1 MDFRISLVCFSLFLI
16 SYHFLYSV
24 IKRSRLSRKRLP
36 PGPLPLPLVGNILK
50 LGIKP
55 HISLAKL
62 ARIYGPVINLELGL
76 VNTIVISSVDMAREV
91 LQKKDASFSYRAEL
105 DATAVHDHVKS
116 SIVFL
121 HPGTKWRA
129 MRRICASH
137 MFSGSKLDASQ
148 EIRGNKVLELMSYI
162 ENCCPTGTSID
173 IGLAAFNLILNI
185 LSRTFFSKDF
195 ADPDTDG
202 GTEFKDLICA
212 ILVVAG
218 KPNLSDF
225 FPALKM
231 LDPQGIRRRSDLLS
245 MKLESMFETLV
256 NERLQE
262 RKSLG
267 SPTQNDVLDAL
278 IDIIQENNGEAET
291 EVVLSDLPHLFGDLF
306 SAGVDT
312 TSSTVEWA
320 MAELLRHPDKLKIA
334 KAELQDETGK
344 KNQVQET
351 DIPRLSYL
359 NAVIKETLR
368 LHPPVP
374 FLVPRT
380 VITDV
385 TLGTYTVPKGARV
398 LVNTWAMGRD
408 PSIWE
413 RPSSFE
419 PERFLNSKIEFK
431 GNDFELI
438 PFGAGRR
445 MCPALPM
452 ASRMLHLVL
461 GSLIHSFDWKLE
473 DGVIPTNLD
482 MDEKFGFTLNR
493 ARPLIAI
500 PIKR

>member
-1 MDFRISLVCFSLFLI
+1 MYLLLVLVSL
-16 SYHFLYSV
+16 HFVYSV
-24 IKRSRLSRKRLP
+24 IKRSTLSRKRLP

-50 LGIKP
+50 LGVKP

-91 LQKKDASFSYRAEL
+91 LQKNDASFSYRAEL
-105 DATAVHDHVKS
+105 DIATVNDHVKS

-121 HPGTKWRA
+121 HPVTKWRT

-137 MFSGSKLDASQ
+137 MFSSSKLDASQ
-148 EIRGNKVLELMSYI
+148 EIRGKKVLELMSYI
-162 ENCCPTGTSID
+162 ENGCRTGTPID

-195 ADPDTDG
+195 ADPDAEG
-202 GTEFKDLICA
+202 GTEFKDLIWA
-212 ILVVAG
+212 IMVVAG

-231 LDPQGIRRRSDLLS
+231 LDPQGIRRRSEILSTKLLS
-245 MKLESMFETLV
+245 KFESLV
-256 NERLQE
+256 NKRLQE

-267 SPTQNDVLDAL
+267 SPTKNDVLDAL
-278 IDIIQENNGEAET
+278 IDTIQDNNGEAET
-291 EVVLSDLPHLFGDLF
+291 DVVLSDLPHLFGDLF
-306 SAGVDT
+306 SAGIDT
-312 TSSTVEWA
+312 TSSTIEWA
-320 MAELLRHPDKLKIA
+320 MAELLSHPERLKIA
-334 KAELQDETGK
+334 QAELQDVIGK
-344 KNQVQET
+344 GNQVQEA

-374 FLVPRT
+374 FLVPRA

-385 TLGTYTVPKGARV
+385 TLGRYTVPKGARV

-413 RPSSFE
+413 RPISFE
-419 PERFLNSKIEFK
+419 PERFLNSKLDFK
-431 GNDFELI
+431 GHDFELI

-445 MCPALPM
+445 MCPGLPM
-452 ASRMLHLVL
+452 GLRMLHLVL
-461 GSLIHSFDWKLE
+461 GSLIHSFDWKLQ
-473 DGVIPTNLD
+473 DGVTPKNLD

-500 PIKR
+500 AIKR

>member
-1 MDFRISLVCFSLFLI
+1 MDFWNSLMYLLLVLVSF
-16 SYHFLYSV
+16 HFVYSV
-24 IKRSRLSRKRLP
+24 VKRSTLSRKRLP

-50 LGIKP
+50 LGVKP

-62 ARIYGPVINLELGL
+62 ARIYGPVINLELGV

-91 LQKKDASFSYRAEL
+91 LQKNDASFSYRAEL
-105 DATAVHDHVKS
+105 DAMTVNDHVKS

-121 HPGTKWRA
+121 HPGTKWRT

-148 EIRGNKVLELMSYI
+148 EIRGKKVLELMSYI
-162 ENCCPTGTSID
+162 ENGCRTGTPIS

-185 LSRTFFSKDF
+185 LSRTIFSKDF
-195 ADPDTDG
+195 ADPDTEG
-202 GTEFKDLICA
+202 GTEFKDLIWA

-231 LDPQGIRRRSDLLS
+231 LDPQGIRRRSEILS
-245 MKLESMFETLV
+245 TKLHSMFESMV

-267 SPTQNDVLDAL
+267 SPTKNDVLDAL
-278 IDIIQENNGEAET
+278 IDTIQDNNGQAET

-306 SAGVDT
+306 AAGIDT
-312 TSSTVEWA
+312 TSSTIEWA
-320 MAELLRHPDKLKIA
+320 MAELLSHPEKLKIGQ
-334 KAELQDETGK
+334 AELQDVIGK
-344 KNQVQET
+344 GNQVQEA

-385 TLGTYTVPKGARV
+385 TLGRYTVPKGARV

-408 PSIWE
+408 RSIWE

-419 PERFLNSKIEFK
+419 PERFLNSKLDFK
-431 GNDFELI
+431 GHDFELI

-445 MCPALPM
+445 MCPGLPM
-452 ASRMLHLVL
+452 GSRMLHLVL
-461 GSLIHSFDWKLE
+461 GSLIHSFDWKLQE
-473 DGVIPTNLD
+473 GVTPKNLD

-493 ARPLIAI
+493 ARPLMAIAI
-500 PIKR
+500 KR

>member
-1 MDFRISLVCFSLFLI
+1 MDFWNSLMYLLLVLVSF
-16 SYHFLYSV
+16 HFVYSV
-24 IKRSRLSRKRLP
+24 VKRSTLSRKRLP

-50 LGIKP
+50 LGVKP

-62 ARIYGPVINLELGL
+62 ARIYGPVINLELGV

-91 LQKKDASFSYRAEL
+91 LQKNDASFSYRAEL
-105 DATAVHDHVKS
+105 DATTVNDHVKS

-121 HPGTKWRA
+121 HPGTKWRT

-148 EIRGNKVLELMSYI
+148 EIRGKKVLELMSYI
-162 ENCCPTGTSID
+162 ENGCRTGTPIS

-195 ADPDTDG
+195 ADPDTEG
-202 GTEFKDLICA
+202 GTEFQDLIWA

-231 LDPQGIRRRSDLLS
+231 LDPQGIRRRSEILS
-245 MKLESMFETLV
+245 TKLHSMFESMV

-267 SPTQNDVLDAL
+267 SPTKNDVLDAL
-278 IDIIQENNGEAET
+278 IDTIQDNNGQAET

-306 SAGVDT
+306 AAGIDT
-312 TSSTVEWA
+312 TSSTIEWA
-320 MAELLRHPDKLKIA
+320 MAELLSHPEKLKIGQ
-334 KAELQDETGK
+334 AELQDVIGK
-344 KNQVQET
+344 GNQVQEA

-385 TLGTYTVPKGARV
+385 TLGRYTVPKGARV

-419 PERFLNSKIEFK
+419 PERFLNSKLDFK
-431 GNDFELI
+431 GHDFELI

-445 MCPALPM
+445 MCPGLPM
-452 ASRMLHLVL
+452 GSRMLHLVL
-461 GSLIHSFDWKLE
+461 GSLIHSFDWKLQE
-473 DGVIPTNLD
+473 GVTPKNLD

-493 ARPLIAI
+493 ARPLMAIAI
-500 PIKR
+500 KR